1 MSDLEYLGTLLG
13 KLDAE
18 LQRLTDA
25 EPGSDEHNSAVDAA
39 ADAVFR
45 LREKVKAGH
54 TSKKAYYL
62 AASTDPLG
70 IRVEGISALHGKRIH
85 QLVRNQGWM
94 HTDDTAVLAAL
105 DDDQLSRY
113 RAVAGRGVTS
123 TFREAR
129 EYLATATGLA

>member
-1 MSDLEYLGTLLG
+1 MNDLEYLGSLLG
-13 KLDAE
+13 TLDAE
-18 LQRLTDA
+18 LQRLTEA

-62 AASTDPLG
+62 AASTDPQG
-70 IRVEGISALHGKRIH
+70 IRVEGICALHGKRIH
-85 QLVRNQGWM
+85 QLVLDQGWM
-94 HTDDTAVLAAL
+94 HVDDTAVLAAL

-113 RAVAGRGVTS
+113 RAVAGRGVAS
-123 TFREAR
+123 TFRDAR
-129 EYLATATGLA
+129 EYLATATGLV